1 MNNRLASW
9 LATVAAITMFIFW
22 GQPARAQNFDFAELQ
37 KIIEPYTVII
47 DMKLEVSFGVHVNE
61 QEDRLLG
68 TVVTEDGLILFD
80 GASLASDNALSSF
93 SGFTVR
99 TTPTEI
105 KITTLDGR
113 RFQGEYVGADRFTK
127 IGFLKITGAG
137 EQKFTP
143 VKFNTERNFQVGSW
157 TALYMLLP
165 EFVSPPMA
173 ADVGM
178 ISTIIQ
184 SPEYFP
190 LTVGFNA
197 LQISSVLFDESLQPV
212 GVLGLLNDPSA
223 ASMDQG
229 GMLESFS
236 QFGIPLLGIVTGDR
250 LAKLIADPPE
260 KGKVVR
266 GWLGIT
272 LQALTEELAGFW
284 SLDAEGGIIVNDIVK
299 ESPAAVA
306 GLQVGDIIYEI
317 NGQPVEVDKEEKI
330 PVFQRFI
337 SELGPGT
344 AVEFSV
350 LRVGDE
356 AIDTLRL
363 LATLQPAPI
372 AAADAPE
379 YENKALQV
387 TVRDLVFSD
396 YLFYN
401 LDSDSFKGV
410 VLTELKQ
417 GGLADLGGLTIGDI
431 IQKIGDRPVE
441 SVEDAKPI
449 MEDLEKQKKQEIIFF
464 VWRNNKTLF
473 VNVKTNW
480 R

>member
-1 MNNRLASW
+1 MKNRLAHW
-9 LATVAAITMFIFW
+9 LAAAAMFLALTLAW
-22 GQPARAQNFDFAELQ
+22 RPAAAQNFDFEKLRQ
-37 KIIEPYTVII
+37 IIVPYTVII
-47 DMKLEVSFGVHVNE
+47 DMKLEVSFGIHVNE

-80 GASLASDNALSSF
+80 GGSLASDNALSSF

-105 KITTLDGR
+105 KVTTLDGR

-127 IGFLKITGAG
+127 IGFLKISNAG
-137 EQKFTP
+137 DQKFTP
-143 VKFNTERNFQVGSW
+143 IQFRTERDFRVGSW
-157 TALYMLLP
+157 VALYMLLP
-165 EFVSPPMA
+165 EFVSPPVA

-178 ISTIIQ
+178 ISTLVQ

-197 LQISSVLFDESLQPV
+197 LQISSVLFNESLQPV
-212 GVLGLLNDPSA
+212 GVLGMLNDPSS
-223 ASMDQG
+223 ASMDPG
-229 GMLESFS
+229 GMLESFN
-236 QFGIPLLGIVTGDR
+236 QFGAPLLGIITGDR
-250 LAKLIADPPE
+250 LTKLIADPPE
-260 KGKVVR
+260 KGKIDR

-284 SLDAEGGIIVNDIVK
+284 NLETEGGIIVNDIVK
-299 ESPAAVA
+299 GSPAAVA
-306 GLQVGDIIYEI
+306 GLEVGDIIYEI
-317 NGQPVEVDKEEKI
+317 NGQQVEVDKEEKI

-350 LRVGDE
+350 LRISEDKV
-356 AIDTLRL
+356 DTLKL
-363 LATLQPAPI
+363 LATLESAPL

-379 YENKALQV
+379 YENKPLQF
-387 TVRDLVFSD
+387 TVRDLVFAD

-401 LDSDSFKGV
+401 LDAESFKGV

-431 IQKIGDRPVE
+431 IQRIDDRPVGT
-441 SVEDAKPI
+441 VEDIKPI
-449 MEDLEKQKKQEIIFF
+449 MDDVESQKKKEVIFF

-480 R
+480 